1 MNVPAVCDN
10 CGNIFPSGFS
20 AINST
25 NISFSNCR
33 AGPCPV
39 CGGKGHIPDGVYN
52 SIGNTIE
59 FLSGPE
65 RSLIE
70 LKKLAS
76 ILERAKNNNFDSKSI
91 GREVDE
97 EIPEL
102 SSIKDLLPTNRSE
115 LYGFITILLTII
127 SLIMSQTQSSSSSK
141 IEINTVIN
149 NVYYPTSE
157 AQSSNSSTPKVKA
170 EKKIGRN
177 ELCTCGSGKK
187 FKKCCLP

>member
-39 CGGKGHIPDGVYN
+39 CGGTGHIPDGVYN
-52 SIGNTIE
+52 FIGNTIE

-70 LKKLAS
+70 LRKLAS

-127 SLIMSQTQSSSSSK
+127 SLIMSQTQSSNSSK

-149 NVYYPTSE
+149 NVYYQTSE
-157 AQSSNSSTPKVKA
+157 AQSSIPKVKA

-177 ELCTCGSGKK
+177 ELCICGSGKK

>member
-10 CGNIFPSGFS
+10 CGNIFPSGIS

-25 NISFSNCR
+25 NISFNNCR

-39 CGGKGHIPDGVYN
+39 CSGTGHIPDGVYN
-52 SIGNTIE
+52 FIGNTIE

-91 GREVDE
+91 AREVDE

-127 SLIMSQTQSSSSSK
+127 SMIMSQTQSSSSSK

-149 NVYYPTSE
+149 NVYYQTSE
-157 AQSSNSSTPKVKA
+157 AQGSHSSIPEFKA

>member
-1 MNVPAVCDN
+1 MRVPAVCDN
-10 CGNIFPSGFS
+10 CSNIFPTGFDIS
-20 AINST
+20 NST
-25 NISFSNCR
+25 NVSFSGCS

-39 CGGKGHIPDGVYN
+39 CGGTGHIPDGVYN
-52 SIGNTIE
+52 FIGNTIE

-70 LKKLAS
+70 LRKLAS

-91 GREVDE
+91 GREVDK

-102 SSIKDLLPTNRSE
+102 SSIKDLLPTNRAE

-149 NVYYPTSE
+149 NVYYQTSE
-157 AQSSNSSTPKVKA
+157 AQSSIPEIKA